1 MDTQD
6 LYCKIYVN
14 SEQDRSALLRQV
26 AALCLGAV
34 TGRTVSSTELVIDI
48 SRNEDSD
55 PVRADASDGFVY
67 FPYYMDVLPA
77 NGVGRTIYIA
87 AIRKLILGLR
97 QMAGDTVAACDFED
111 ELGESGNVA

>member
-1 MDTQD
+1 
-6 LYCKIYVN
+6 
-14 SEQDRSALLRQV
+14 
-26 AALCLGAV
+26 V

-55 PVRADASDGFVY
+55 PARAKVPDGFV
-67 FPYYMDVLPA
+67 FFHYYMDVLPA
-77 NGVGRTIYIA
+77 DGVDRGIYIA

-111 ELGESGNVA
+111 ELGDSGNLAQT